1 MPAYRETEDIRR
13 QHKLKLRDTGFF
25 EQPAPFATVADWEE
39 SDRKIL
45 ASVLMT
51 EMKAG
56 GPASGSE
63 DEPAR
68 GDASEIFGDDDIVLS
83 KIEKEHISKEVSRG
97 RLSLTYE
104 GGDFVLAAGSFSFRF
119 AEIEDMMMV
128 LAGRVL
134 FSTED
139 GYYELFSKTANMRK
153 YVTARELAMASGRS
167 GS

>member
-1 MPAYRETEDIRR
+1 M
-13 QHKLKLRDTGFF
+13 
-25 EQPAPFATVADWEE
+25 
-39 SDRKIL
+39 
-45 ASVLMT
+45 
-51 EMKAG
+51 
-56 GPASGSE
+56 
-63 DEPAR
+63 
-68 GDASEIFGDDDIVLS
+68 
-83 KIEKEHISKEVSRG
+83 SRG

-167 GS
+167 